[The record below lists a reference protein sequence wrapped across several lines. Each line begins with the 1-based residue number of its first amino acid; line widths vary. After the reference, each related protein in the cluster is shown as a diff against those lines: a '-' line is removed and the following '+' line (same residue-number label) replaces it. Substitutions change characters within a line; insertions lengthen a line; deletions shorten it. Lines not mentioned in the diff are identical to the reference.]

1 MPVRAIWRKFECA
14 CETCLTHGTRRGR
27 RRCRCSLAERVLELG
42 FSTEA
47 PEWLRAAAWVSKA
60 LQGLANAAVW
70 SAPFLRKRVLRRLQ
84 EAAAEVQPLVVE
96 SDGTSTTVM

>member
-1 MPVRAIWRKFECA
+1 MRAIWRKFECA

-70 SAPFLRKRVLRRLQ
+70 AAPFLRKHRPV
-84 EAAAEVQPLVVE
+84 ANEVALKHLLDDE
-96 SDGTSTTVM
+96 SGTSVTSE